1 MPNAAC
7 GIILL
12 LVQLASSNFD
22 GQARHKYAAACG
34 QEQAG
39 SWKWVASP
47 FCRAV
52 RTLAP
57 PQAVAAQIGKGG
69 RSLGFVN

>member
-1 MPNAAC
+1 MQHVVPIC
-7 GIILL
+7 L

-22 GQARHKYAAACG
+22 GQARQKYTAATWI
-34 QEQAG
+34 QQAG

-47 FCRAV
+47 FSRAV

-57 PQAVAAQIGKGG
+57 SQAVAAQIGKGAM
-69 RSLGFVN
+69 SLGFVE

>member
-1 MPNAAC
+1 MGKTGNM
-7 GIILL
+7 LL
-12 LVQLASSNFD
+12 LMQLVSCDYDS
-22 GQARHKYAAACG
+22 QARKKYAAACG

-47 FCRAV
+47 FSRAV

-57 PQAVAAQIGKGG
+57 PQAVAAQLGQGG